1 MSDTLLTTVLA
12 VTLISAVLI
21 PYILRT
27 SRKEKR
33 ARDRFKELQI
43 TGLHAAAAVHPHID
57 VLNCIGCGSCVAAC
71 PEGDVLGVIGGKAV
85 LVHGAKCIGHG
96 LCEEACP
103 VGAITLLMAPPGR
116 SANLPVLTPEFETSV
131 PGIFIAGEL
140 GGLGLIKNAFAQ
152 GRTAV
157 TTIAARGAQIPGV
170 LDVLI
175 VGAGPAGLAAG
186 LTALS
191 LGLRYA
197 VVEQGDVGGTILRY
211 PRRKV
216 VLTSPVEL
224 PLWGKLRFLEATKE
238 QLLATWE
245 NIITTTGLEVK
256 TGEKMVDIMPL
267 DEMFRVRTTQDEYI
281 TRAVVLALG
290 RRGIPR
296 KLNVPGEEMAKV
308 VYQLIDAES
317 YANMDLL
324 VVGGGDS
331 AIEAAIAL
339 AMQKTNR
346 VTLSYRQSEFTKIKE
361 RNTTHL
367 QDMVR
372 RGRLTLAMSSVVQ
385 EIQQYHVI
393 LATPEG
399 RREVKNDQVFVCIG
413 GELPFEFLSRIGID
427 IHRQLVE
434 NPHTA

>member
-1 MSDTLLTTVLA
+1 
-12 VTLISAVLI
+12 
-21 PYILRT
+21 
-27 SRKEKR
+27 
-33 ARDRFKELQI
+33 
-43 TGLHAAAAVHPHID
+43 
-57 VLNCIGCGSCVAAC
+57 
-71 PEGDVLGVIGGKAV
+71 
-85 LVHGAKCIGHG
+85 
-96 LCEEACP
+96 
-103 VGAITLLMAPPGR
+103 
-116 SANLPVLTPEFETSV
+116 
-131 PGIFIAGEL
+131 
-140 GGLGLIKNAFAQ
+140 
-152 GRTAV
+152 
-157 TTIAARGAQIPGV
+157 
-170 LDVLI
+170 
-175 VGAGPAGLAAG
+175 
-186 LTALS
+186 
-191 LGLRYA
+191 
-197 VVEQGDVGGTILRY
+197 
-211 PRRKV
+211 
-216 VLTSPVEL
+216 VEL